1 MADIKKTQH
10 KKINLKDSL
19 PFIIFFFLFFILIL
33 SSFFTKRGPEIESL
47 SSSIG
52 QSGEEVH
59 ILGKY
64 FGEKNSGV
72 RVEIGGASVSSFI
85 EWTDTR
91 ISFIVSDNIKGGL
104 VKVFTEYGESTDIIP
119 FSNKRYLPV
128 QVFELI
134 EPGNPYIFDCSPNK
148 GAVGEIITI
157 SGANF
162 GLERSNSKVLFT
174 WISGSSS
181 RSIQSVNDTNMVS
194 ALEQNND
201 YIAWNDREIIVHVPD
216 GASSGNL
223 RIITDKGVSNNV
235 YFEVIDVIGKK
246 LFNNERI
253 YHVQYSINIKDVQ
266 AKDDNGIYLWV
277 PRIIEVPE
285 QREVKPIEI
294 SPEPM
299 FDNYKGIMLFFLE
312 DLVENENYNVNQS
325 FMVSRYEIE
334 TKINTRIRTEYNT
347 QSELYKEYTD
357 ADHIIYFDDEID
369 ILAYSIIGRTTHPY
383 LKAEL
388 IYEYVIEELDPV
400 NKVDDRDIMSALD
413 QGQGDSFIYSAL
425 FCTLA
430 RAVRIP
436 ARMAS
441 GYIID
446 TDNNTIKHYWNEFYL
461 EKLGWIPVDSILGDK
476 QKFGDFPKDID
487 VEVYYFGNLD
497 NRHIVLTKG
506 IIELKQ
512 MSSDGNLV
520 IRNDVA
526 SLQTIHEEYTGSITS
541 YSSQWN
547 PLEVLGVY

>member
-235 YFEVIDVIGKK
+235 YFKVIDVIGKK
-246 LFNNERI
+246 
-253 YHVQYSINIKDVQ
+253 
-266 AKDDNGIYLWV
+266 
-277 PRIIEVPE
+277 
-285 QREVKPIEI
+285 
-294 SPEPM
+294 
-299 FDNYKGIMLFFLE
+299 
-312 DLVENENYNVNQS
+312 
-325 FMVSRYEIE
+325 
-334 TKINTRIRTEYNT
+334 
-347 QSELYKEYTD
+347 
-357 ADHIIYFDDEID
+357 
-369 ILAYSIIGRTTHPY
+369 
-383 LKAEL
+383 
-388 IYEYVIEELDPV
+388 
-400 NKVDDRDIMSALD
+400 
-413 QGQGDSFIYSAL
+413 
-425 FCTLA
+425 
-430 RAVRIP
+430 
-436 ARMAS
+436 
-441 GYIID
+441 
-446 TDNNTIKHYWNEFYL
+446 
-461 EKLGWIPVDSILGDK
+461 
-476 QKFGDFPKDID
+476 
-487 VEVYYFGNLD
+487 
-497 NRHIVLTKG
+497 
-506 IIELKQ
+506 
-512 MSSDGNLV
+512 
-520 IRNDVA
+520 
-526 SLQTIHEEYTGSITS
+526 
-541 YSSQWN
+541 
-547 PLEVLGVY
+547 